1 MLRPND
7 AYLIKA
13 LNHRTQKG
21 FGTKSVFYIWLQH
34 SISFRYLDLVSV
46 KSALIS
52 YSYGTCHRALATTTN
67 KLTRFYTILVS
78 QAPFTLKHREYPVVA

>member
-34 SISFRYLDLVSV
+34 SIFFRYLNFLRLEHGQRGIRVDF
-46 KSALIS
+46 I
-52 YSYGTCHRALATTTN
+52 
-67 KLTRFYTILVS
+67 
-78 QAPFTLKHREYPVVA
+78 